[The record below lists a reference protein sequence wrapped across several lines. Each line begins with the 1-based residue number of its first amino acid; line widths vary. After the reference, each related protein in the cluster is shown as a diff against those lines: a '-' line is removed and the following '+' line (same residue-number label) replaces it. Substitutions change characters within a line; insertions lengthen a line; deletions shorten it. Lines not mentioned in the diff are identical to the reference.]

1 MTKEP
6 HPRQKSINGGQDVST
21 DSLVTW
27 RFLKNLDGCPS
38 KEDTNESFNG
48 LIKRG
53 DDSSTAGKDELMA
66 RWEMM
71 EFDVFFGDPSKSF
84 ALRQKHWAIPKD
96 ARQSFNL

>member
-1 MTKEP
+1 M
-6 HPRQKSINGGQDVST
+6 

-48 LIKRG
+48 FMKRG
-53 DDSSTAGKDELMA
+53 DDSSIAGKDELMA
-66 RWEMM
+66 RGKMM

-84 ALRQKHWAIPKD
+84 ALRQCPISPKTLGYSKGCPTIIQY
-96 ARQSFNL
+96 AVSPSGRHVLT